1 MARYISSSGDDG
13 SSDSDSNECDT
24 TTDDEENFEN
34 DTSETA
40 VVELETLSDVGNTE
54 PDSLVAKRKYR
65 KTNNVQIEIV
75 NTRTSKFS

>member
-1 MARYISSSGDDG
+1 MARYISSSSDDG

>member
-1 MARYISSSGDDG
+1 MARYISSSSDDG
-13 SSDSDSNECDT
+13 SSDSDSNEYDT